1 MSKKNRKTAK
11 QSKKQTSTGT
21 EDTVKDQSAQKN
33 VTQTQVNLMKF
44 GLSKLPAFS
53 KYWPLT
59 SNLSYF
65 SLFY

>member
-1 MSKKNRKTAK
+1 
-11 QSKKQTSTGT
+11 
-21 EDTVKDQSAQKN
+21 
-33 VTQTQVNLMKF
+33 MKF

-65 SLFY
+65 SLFLLTPSSQESKPTPKPLVVRAQDSRLLAPSVQVNLAFAQR